1 MKALGS
7 IDRILFR
14 IELALLTMVLASMV
28 GLASLQILLRNL
40 FSTGIT
46 SADIVLRHL
55 TLGLTFL
62 GASLATREGRHLKI
76 DIVPRIV
83 SKRMKGLLGAITGIL
98 SVAVCIILA
107 RAGWNFVLLEQQS
120 QSVFALGIP
129 LWVVKLVIPLG
140 FLQIAFR
147 ILLRMVYRA
156 PEGGGHD
163 RA

>member
-7 IDRILFR
+7 IDRALFR
-14 IELALLTMVLASMV
+14 IELVLLMAVLASMV
-28 GLASLQILLRNL
+28 GLACLQILLRNL
-40 FSTGIT
+40 FSTGIA

-83 SKRMKGLLGAITGIL
+83 SKRMKSLLGVITGLL
-98 SVAVCIILA
+98 SVAVCVILA

-129 LWVVKLVIPLG
+129 LWVAKLVIPLG
-140 FLQIAFR
+140 FLQISFR
-147 ILLRMVYRA
+147 ILLRMFYRT
-156 PEGGGHD
+156 PEGEAHD